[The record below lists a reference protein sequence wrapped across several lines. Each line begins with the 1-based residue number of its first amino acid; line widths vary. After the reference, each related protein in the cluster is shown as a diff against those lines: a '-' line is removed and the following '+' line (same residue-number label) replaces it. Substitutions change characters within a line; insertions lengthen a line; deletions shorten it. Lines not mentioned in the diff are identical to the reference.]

1 MATKKT
7 VKDNERE
14 IPVTR
19 FTKNQLLRLSKYK
32 TLAAKV
38 ALKDDC
44 LYSFAEADAAI
55 DNILKKKG

>member
-1 MATKKT
+1 MAEKKT
-7 VKDNERE
+7 VKKTDE
-14 IPVTR
+14 PVPVVR

>member
-1 MATKKT
+1 MAEKKT
-7 VKDNERE
+7 VKNNERE

>member
-55 DNILKKKG
+55 DKILRKKG